1 MTGNTHST
9 DGQVRLSIPVP
20 PMLEEALGYQETARY
35 VGFYW
40 GAGDESYVNDGRYMT
55 TGEWDAFLLFV
66 RHWSVEPHLRG
77 YNLGSSEDEARHW
90 LILDREE
97 RQLIVAPVAIAQQ
110 VLQSQWKQPE
120 AEPVLVVDEAEWEQ
134 LVQDLQARMKT
145 IGQDQVLAL
154 MHQHQIVVQDLA
166 AWLAAPPGKEQDS
179 MSTPQ
184 PQGKPTLND
193 IKVLATELEFDF
205 SGGGEHDGTFDL
217 DKRGDRSTGGTW
229 SKNQAGID
237 DAYGYLIR
245 YRHLLAQIDQARS
258 EQQ

>member
-40 GAGDESYVNDGRYMT
+40 GVGDESYVNDGRCMT

-66 RHWSVEPHLRG
+66 RHRSVEWHLHG
-77 YNLGSSEDEARHW
+77 YDLGSSEDEARHW

-97 RQLIVAPVAIAQQ
+97 RLLSVAPAVIAQQ
-110 VLQSQWKQPE
+110 VLQGQWKQPE
-120 AEPVLVVDEAEWEQ
+120 TEPVLVVDEAEWAQ
-134 LVQDLQARMKT
+134 LVQELQIRMKT
-145 IGQDQVLAL
+145 IGQNQVLAL
-154 MHQHQIVVQDLA
+154 MQQHQIVAQDLA
-166 AWLAAPPGKEQDS
+166 AWLEAKWREQDS
-179 MSTPQ
+179 MRSTPQ

-193 IKVLATELEFDF
+193 IKALATQLEFDF
-205 SGGGEHDGTFDL
+205 RGGGEQDGTFDL

-229 SKNQAGID
+229 NKNQAGIE

-245 YRHLLAQIDQARS
+245 YRHQLAQIDQARG
-258 EQQ
+258 QL